1 MGERIRRITVALF
14 LKFTLDASANTHSC
28 QRWVYVVGD
37 AVRMKV
43 RMKVILVL
51 LPMGDGEVDSG
62 SLTMRHHPRPK

>member
-43 RMKVILVL
+43 ILVL